1 MTGVAVNWV
10 DDSFT
15 SLRVTVP
22 EGGMYRISYWAVNK
36 SNTTEQEVVTTGSS
50 SQVIKGFSPDY
61 FYTIVVE
68 DQDVFMKTGKGSA
81 GIGEYYLNMSHDIYL
96 DLNYFIPIVFYR
108 AGIGITVAVAAAVI
122 LLLLGLCCSWL
133 VR

>member
-1 MTGVAVNWV
+1 MTGVTANWV
-10 DDSFT
+10 NGSFT

-22 EGGMYRISYWAVNK
+22 EGGIYRISYWAVNK

-68 DQDVFMKTGKGSA
+68 DVFIETGKGSV
-81 GIGEYYLNMSHDIYL
+81 GIGE
-96 DLNYFIPIVFYR
+96 
-108 AGIGITVAVAAAVI
+108 
-122 LLLLGLCCSWL
+122 
-133 VR
+133 

>member
-1 MTGVAVNWV
+1 MSGVAANWV
-10 DDSFT
+10 NSSFT

-81 GIGEYYLNMSHDIYL
+81 GIGEYYPNMLHDIYL
-96 DLNYFIPIVFYR
+96 DLIILYPLFLPCRHRDYTCCCRRCHISTIR
-108 AGIGITVAVAAAVI
+108 TV
-122 LLLLGLCCSWL
+122 LLLAC
-133 VR
+133 